1 MAVQPKVYLRRP
13 GAQFHIITHF
23 VPWASLITGWKLPLD
38 SFNLSVD
45 PISNVQMQFQND
57 PNRKT
62 YYKQLDLDMA
72 ACHLMRPWN
81 PRSPHSLA
89 SYLCVIP
96 PASYP
101 PDRPFCSALFHSH
114 QRVYYQIKCRA
125 AVVDLS
131 NYSATLLGFDQP
143 CLLLARAHP
152 PIHLGT
158 PARCAHLAS
167 CSTPEYWFSNI
178 IWRTWWVAAHHKI
191 HPLLYFTALGEL

>member
-1 MAVQPKVYLRRP
+1 MKEGRFPRASPQNILPTCFCRHFP
-13 GAQFHIITHF
+13 NAQFSHARLLTSSSI
-23 VPWASLITGWKLPLD
+23 WGW
-38 SFNLSVD
+38 NG
-45 PISNVQMQFQND
+45 
-57 PNRKT
+57 
-62 YYKQLDLDMA
+62 YMA
-72 ACHLMRPWN
+72 ACHLIRHWN
-81 PRSPHSLA
+81 PPSPHSLA

-143 CLLLARAHP
+143 CLLLARAYP

-158 PARCAHLAS
+158 PAHRAHLAS

-178 IWRTWWVAAHHKI
+178 IWRTWWAAAHHKI
-191 HPLLYFTALGEL
+191 HPLL